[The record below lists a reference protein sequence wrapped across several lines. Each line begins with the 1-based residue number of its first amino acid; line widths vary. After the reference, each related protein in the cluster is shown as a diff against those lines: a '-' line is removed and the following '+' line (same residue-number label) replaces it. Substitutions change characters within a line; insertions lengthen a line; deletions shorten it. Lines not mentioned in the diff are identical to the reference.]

1 MHKRQ
6 ASVHPGPHFRTCFLL
21 AAAPL
26 ACIDSVRRAPTAGGR
41 RGQEARGLAWRG
53 QWARA
58 GTHAP
63 GPAAK
68 HAPPGATLLY
78 TRENQHSRLT
88 AAPNIRHEEGQRP
101 CGRRGAQAAQRHSRD
116 EGCRAVGEHVH
127 APVREFVRMASI
139 RKKTQPQPNARP
151 QETKDCQGTVRTMT
165 GANSIRKRGGLAIK
179 AGIDYVSE

>member
-1 MHKRQ
+1 MHTRQ
-6 ASVHPGPHFRTCFLL
+6 ASVHPGPNFRTCFLL

-41 RGQEARGLAWRG
+41 RGQEAKGLAWRV
-53 QWARA
+53 QCARA

-88 AAPNIRHEEGQRP
+88 VAPNIRHEERQRP
-101 CGRRGAQAAQRHSRD
+101 RGRRGAQAAQRHSRD

-127 APVREFVRMASI
+127 APGESSCEWPPEI
-139 RKKTQPQPNARP
+139 QPRKSNISR
-151 QETKDCQGTVRTMT
+151 
-165 GANSIRKRGGLAIK
+165 
-179 AGIDYVSE
+179 VSEKKIYTFRTPPPPLRTRSVRLLQCEKKIDA